1 MGDLAS
7 TNLVLSDTVQR
18 QKQIASSVPTPPP
31 SKDNRDGLKLSP
43 FPTYSFTT
51 QFAGMSGSPSI
62 ARRRATL
69 TPSQT
74 WHHASG
80 SFFAPELTHDD
91 WIYRTTDTIPE
102 ASYSGSST
110 GSSKSSPDRAAVIT
124 PAAVTATIGESR
136 PFPAPP
142 PCSKISGVHY
152 SSAHRREPSSPSF
165 RSPSLPYPHAY
176 FDRPPSPASSISSRS
191 SEPLMGAS
199 LSLSELLAGTSRMSL
214 GHNRAPVDERTRREE
229 QRENRRQ
236 AMLERHSALIEQRE
250 KRRWSRAAQAGCIE
264 WVESNT
270 KW

>member
-124 PAAVTATIGESR
+124 PAAAPKSQVCITPRRTGESL
-136 PFPAPP
+136 
-142 PCSKISGVHY
+142 
-152 SSAHRREPSSPSF
+152 SPSF

-199 LSLSELLAGTSRMSL
+199 LSLSELLAGTRMSL